1 MELHLACVG
10 NVLIVRRMAEGLL
23 PYGYA
28 TFLVNGCIF
37 VANPDDAK
45 GDPPRLPIKN
55 EEMMDVQR
63 IQPPAESPDARG
75 LFFIV
80 INFQDCP
87 WPQLQPLGKTM
98 ISIDIEEA
106 ANEPEVLYIAV
117 HALFFPGNPE
127 PWDLVMK
134 IDVASCLRF
143 ELRQVLVHQQPHI
156 LCMRAM
162 ELVAAYAY

>member
-1 MELHLACVG
+1 MS
-10 NVLIVRRMAEGLL
+10 EGLL

-28 TFLVNGCIF
+28 KWLVNTCIF
-37 VANPDDAK
+37 VANPEDAK
-45 GDPPRLPIKN
+45 GHPPRFPIKD
-55 EEMMDVQR
+55 EETMEMTR

-75 LFFIV
+75 LFFIT
-80 INFQDCP
+80 IDFPGCP
-87 WPQLQPLGKTM
+87 WPQLQTLEKTW
-98 ISIDIEEA
+98 ISFDIEEA
-106 ANEPEVLYIAV
+106 ANDVANEHITVRPL
-117 HALFFPGNPE
+117 LLPGNPE
-127 PWDLVMK
+127 PWDLVIK